1 MAQAK
6 MSTYH
11 LFTSIQ
17 PQLVIKSI
25 MRMLKSLTN
34 PVLTHK
40 QAQANIEQAEKVCF
54 ISIDHCQQ
62 QDLISIIV
70 LLAIM

>member
-17 PQLVIKSI
+17 PQLIIKSI
-25 MRMLKSLTN
+25 MRMLKSLTKLA
-34 PVLTHK
+34 LTKFKGNAAHK
-40 QAQANIEQAEKVCF
+40 QANIEQAEKVC
-54 ISIDHCQQ
+54 
-62 QDLISIIV
+62 LIYTH
-70 LLAIM
+70 